1 MSESRRD
8 SAPLLTRLNRIC
20 PDPVRRRDPVQFGV
34 FPPPRGG
41 ADPLSPGDEVDSIFL
56 ELVPD
61 QVWRGPLDDPLE
73 GWREVVI
80 VGSPLVG
87 IHYHYHRT

>member
-1 MSESRRD
+1 
-8 SAPLLTRLNRIC
+8 
-20 PDPVRRRDPVQFGV
+20 
-34 FPPPRGG
+34 
-41 ADPLSPGDEVDSIFL
+41 VDSIFL

-80 VGSPLVG
+80 VGSPLVS
-87 IHYHYHRT
+87 IRI